1 MQCCC
6 RAAKVGETVVALG
19 DVVSL
24 LAADE
29 VSPALGLVQALWQT
43 KKGEQRLQVRAV
55 ARGSETVLS
64 DAAAA
69 DELFVTSH
77 LLTRCAL
84 LRRRKGSAAS
94 LCLQ

>member
-1 MQCCC
+1 MPGSRLLTCLLPGSVLLRCLC
-6 RAAKVGETVVALG
+6 RAAKVGETAVALG

-43 KKGEQRLQVRAV
+43 EKGDKQVQVRAV

-64 DAAAA
+64 DAASA

-77 LLTRCAL
+77 LLTR
-84 LRRRKGSAAS
+84 
-94 LCLQ
+94 